1 MQSKKEEAHELHKS
15 KQRTNERTKEW
26 KKECS
31 GSKLVKKNRWKY
43 AKTNEKWNKRTWNFQ
58 GRQQKDERA
67 RKRAKE
73 QRARCEKRKE
83 HEWSYWARRKNNN
96 THAEWNEMEESKSIR
111 MELEKRNVCKMQSC
125 RRHNDGNVI
134 GAEKFGNNKQSST
147 RYFTFLS
154 LARTQHAFYL
164 LLRNSNKTAKTWDYA
179 KNAPAPFVNASRALC
194 IYR

>member
-1 MQSKKEEAHELHKS
+1 MRKRMKS
-15 KQRTNERTKEW
+15 E
-26 KKECS
+26 
-31 GSKLVKKNRWKY
+31 
-43 AKTNEKWNKRTWNFQ
+43 NKRTWNFQ
-58 GRQQKDERA
+58 GRQQKDERV

-154 LARTQHAFYL
+154 LAR
-164 LLRNSNKTAKTWDYA
+164 LRARNMHFICCCGIAIKRRKLEIML
-179 KNAPAPFVNASRALC
+179 KMHLPHL
-194 IYR
+194 